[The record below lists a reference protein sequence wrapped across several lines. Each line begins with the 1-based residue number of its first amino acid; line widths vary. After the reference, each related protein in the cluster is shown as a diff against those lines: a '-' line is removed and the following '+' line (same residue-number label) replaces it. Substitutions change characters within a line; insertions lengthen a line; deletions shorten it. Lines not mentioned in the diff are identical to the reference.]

1 MDAVPAARAPSLE
14 ERFEVI
20 DLYARYAE
28 TINDGRLDE
37 WPAFFTEDC
46 RYRVQARENAERDL
60 PLATI
65 RAESRFM
72 LEDRVA
78 AIRNAMLYVPHYWLH
93 MISAVRITAASDAA
107 IEVRANY
114 CIIRT
119 MQDRLS
125 ELFQVGR
132 YQDRL
137 VRQGGRLLF
146 QEKLC
151 VYDSLLIPNSLVYP
165 V

>member
-1 MDAVPAARAPSLE
+1 MDAVPPARTLSLE
-14 ERFEVI
+14 ERFEVL
-20 DLYARYAE
+20 DLYTSYAE
-28 TINDGRLDE
+28 TLNDGRLE
-37 WPAFFTEDC
+37 AWPAFFTEDC
-46 RYRVQARENAERDL
+46 RYLVQARENAERDL

-65 RAESRFM
+65 RAESRGM

-78 AIRNAMLYVPHYWLH
+78 AIRTSMLYVPHYWRH
-93 MISAVRITAASDAA
+93 MISGVRIVDVGTDT
-107 IEVRANY
+107 IDVRANY

-137 VRQGGRLLF
+137 VRQDGRLLF
-146 QEKLC
+146 REKLC
-151 VYDSLLIPNSLVYP
+151 IYDSLLIPNSLVYP

>member
-1 MDAVPAARAPSLE
+1 
-14 ERFEVI
+14 
-20 DLYARYAE
+20 
-28 TINDGRLDE
+28 
-37 WPAFFTEDC
+37 
-46 RYRVQARENAERDL
+46 
-60 PLATI
+60 
-65 RAESRFM
+65 M
-72 LEDRVA
+72 L
-78 AIRNAMLYVPHYWLH
+78 
-93 MISAVRITAASDAA
+93 SGVRITAASDVA
-107 IEVRANY
+107 IEARANY